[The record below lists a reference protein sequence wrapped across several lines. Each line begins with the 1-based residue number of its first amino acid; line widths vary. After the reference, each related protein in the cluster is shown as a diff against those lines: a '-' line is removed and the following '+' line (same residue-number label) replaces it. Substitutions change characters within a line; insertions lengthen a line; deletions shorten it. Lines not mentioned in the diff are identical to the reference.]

1 MRIPAKRVNKMVV
14 AFASTNIKIG
24 DRKHSSVQHLVNTA
38 SEKIPQ
44 CTIPKLLDGFHHGQ
58 AIEGTTQCQEQ
69 SKALLT
75 LRNAGRNAN
84 LLTGLLTGADSDRYV
99 SVGAAFAP
107 ASLPLHDPERGG
119 KGGRRGEGL
128 HATAVRDT
136 RKWGGERNVPIAVE
150 EREVW
155 VGGGT
160 TTVLG
165 FRGSDGAMCGGS
177 PGRARRSQTT
187 TILDDPSPILRWSA
201 LRSPLVTRIPRNLQY
216 WTTRIPD
223 GDDSCS
229 GYPRIV
235 GASMGERQRVEDD
248 EPRARGLGRANDA
261 DPTKPAVRDDADPR
275 RRFLQSA
282 SHRLEGGRGV
292 DGGAAAR
299 RGRRA
304 AGAGI
309 GEGEGPAE
317 TRWDRDDG
325 ERRARCGEKT
335 GGRAVQGAGRGGRGG
350 GGWKKSQTMFLSLL
364 HSF

>member
-107 ASLPLHDPERGG
+107 ASLPLHDPERGE
-119 KGGRRGEGL
+119 KGRRRGEGL

-261 DPTKPAVRDDADPR
+261 DPTKPAVRDDDDSCSP
-275 RRFLQSA
+275 LPIDLKVVGA
-282 SHRLEGGRGV
+282 SM
-292 DGGAAAR
+292 
-299 RGRRA
+299 
-304 AGAGI
+304 
-309 GEGEGPAE
+309 
-317 TRWDRDDG
+317 G
-325 ERRARCGEKT
+325 ERRRVEDDGPRARGLGRERGLQRRGGIGTMGNGARGAEKKRAGARC
-335 GGRAVQGAGRGGRGG
+335 RGRGGADAGG
-350 GGWKKSQTMFLSLL
+350 GAVEKKSQTMFLSLL